1 MSNKTNQL
9 ANQNADNE
17 HSQILPNQPNLPTG
31 ANPASTEPPCVSNQH
46 ENRLVEQSSPIDP
59 VPPTSHKQESVM
71 NKKKE
76 VTQHSTA
83 KDTSQIVP
91 TGANLPRLTLVKR
104 GDQEILSADT
114 TDLTEW
120 YDELAAAFASKNK
133 DRD

>member
-1 MSNKTNQL
+1 
-9 ANQNADNE
+9 
-17 HSQILPNQPNLPTG
+17 
-31 ANPASTEPPCVSNQH
+31 
-46 ENRLVEQSSPIDP
+46 
-59 VPPTSHKQESVM
+59 M

-133 DRD
+133 DRDIVNAPTLSIRDQIAAASGLAKMGAH